1 MTRKLDQT
9 LLARGLAIGNR
20 ARSLMT
26 TYQQQMEYESRL
38 KTLRTHREVIK
49 YQQRIDSIK

>member
-38 KTLRTHREVIK
+38 KTMRT
-49 YQQRIDSIK
+49 